1 MRSIKDITF
10 GGNGKVVGGDDNST
24 NVINNYPTKS
34 KLSALFNNLKA
45 QFREGNPTDNISE
58 ELNFYI
64 TEKDVVG
71 LEKKLTDGH
80 RSYLFDDANELKD
93 FYTRKLYK
101 YQLYTSAQ
109 EIHIFIL
116 SIICEKFRNLIYPL
130 IVKDADQAIISE
142 TISTKIID
150 PIMEIILTEGCDDIM
165 GLTSRDIDGMI
176 YFLTGRCHIKW
187 KL

>member
-10 GGNGKVVGGDDNST
+10 GGNGKVVGGDDNS
-24 NVINNYPTKS
+24 NSVINNYPTKS

-45 QFREGNPTDNISE
+45 QFREGNTTDNISE

-93 FYTRKLYK
+93 FYILRLKKYISLY
-101 YQLYTSAQ
+101 
-109 EIHIFIL
+109 
-116 SIICEKFRNLIYPL
+116 
-130 IVKDADQAIISE
+130 
-142 TISTKIID
+142 
-150 PIMEIILTEGCDDIM
+150 
-165 GLTSRDIDGMI
+165 
-176 YFLTGRCHIKW
+176 
-187 KL
+187 